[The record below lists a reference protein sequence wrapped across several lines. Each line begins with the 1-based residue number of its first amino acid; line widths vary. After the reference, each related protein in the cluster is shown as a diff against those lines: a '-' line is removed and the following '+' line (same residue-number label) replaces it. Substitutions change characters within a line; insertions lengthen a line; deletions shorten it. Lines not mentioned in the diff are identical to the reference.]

1 MKPARTV
8 RLGDGRTLAYA
19 EWGDPNGSPVI
30 ECHGNPG
37 CRVLVWDEGVAAHL
51 GVRLITIDRPGI
63 GLSTPKPRRSVA
75 DCATDV
81 GELCDA
87 IGVERFSLLG
97 YSVGGAYACGCANR
111 LGDRVASMALVGSI
125 VPLDRPGAFA
135 KLGRP
140 FQWRLARD
148 RPCLARGVFAAQVL
162 LARLPLWV
170 LRRPVTAR
178 LPAADRAVLD
188 DDPRIIERGAAM
200 VAEAVRQGTGGL
212 VEDLRGGDAP
222 LVRGP
227 GVDHRA
233 DDGVAGRSRPLDPGG
248 LGGATSSPIPGA
260 RLQLRR
266 GEGHLMIAANLEA
279 ILEDLLHRRG
289 AVRMERGPTM
299 IGRTGKTPT
308 NELAS

>member
-1 MKPARTV
+1 
-8 RLGDGRTLAYA
+8 
-19 EWGDPNGSPVI
+19 
-30 ECHGNPG
+30 
-37 CRVLVWDEGVAAHL
+37 
-51 GVRLITIDRPGI
+51 
-63 GLSTPKPRRSVA
+63 
-75 DCATDV
+75 
-81 GELCDA
+81 
-87 IGVERFSLLG
+87 
-97 YSVGGAYACGCANR
+97 
-111 LGDRVASMALVGSI
+111 MALVGSI

-148 RPCLARGVFAAQVL
+148 RPRLARGVFAAQVL

-212 VEDLRGGDAP
+212 VEDLRVAMRPWGVDLASITVPTTVWQGDQDRSIPAGWGEL
-222 LVRGP
+222 LVR
-227 GVDHRA
+227 
-233 DDGVAGRSRPLDPGG
+233 S
-248 LGGATSSPIPGA
+248 IPGA

-279 ILEDLLHRRG
+279 ILEDLVRRRG
-289 AVRMERGPTM
+289 AVPMER
-299 IGRTGKTPT
+299 
-308 NELAS
+308 ASDHDRSNWEDSDE